1 MPKLATEVDK
11 LIDEVAQLHFE
22 LMELRHKQSK
32 VALAERRLR
41 YLDYQKRYYR
51 EKIATDSQALRKRR
65 ARCRQDKIPQ
75 QEEPVEATQ
84 AAKCT
89 REDEFFVKF

>member
-41 YLDYQKRYYR
+41 YLDYQKWYYR
-51 EKIATDSQALRKRR
+51 EKIATDSHRRLRRR
-65 ARCRQDKIPQ
+65 RRLWRLWWSGVRRSAVSA
-75 QEEPVEATQ
+75 E
-84 AAKCT
+84 
-89 REDEFFVKF
+89 